1 MIRRHQRKRS
11 KIKIR
16 IRIKRET
23 PPPARAEQLGNR
35 PPPRHRAPVN
45 SAPRTAFILGAGLGT
60 RLRPLTDRRPKPLIP
75 VANRPLIT
83 HAFDHLIAAGVERF
97 IVNTHWCAGRY
108 AEFFPDGKWRGRP
121 ITFVHE
127 SAGILETAG
136 GIWHAREHLS
146 DGPFIVYNG
155 DIFSDL
161 PLAPALAAH
170 RAARNEVTLILRS
183 HGGNTN
189 VAFESASGRIL
200 DLRRALRPEIEP
212 HHLFTGIYL
221 VEPEFI
227 ARIPAAQK
235 LSVVPIFHEMI
246 RTGAKLGGIVLD
258 EGAWWDLG
266 SRSEYLAVHTALAA
280 RASHRDAEKNAP
292 WISPSA
298 SLSPDTKITGSTA
311 IAAGA
316 NIGAGA
322 VLHDCIVWE
331 NATVTPGARL
341 TRCILADGATASGE
355 HTDADFAD

>member
-1 MIRRHQRKRS
+1 M
-11 KIKIR
+11 
-16 IRIKRET
+16 
-23 PPPARAEQLGNR
+23 
-35 PPPRHRAPVN
+35 N

-97 IVNTHWCAGRY
+97 VVNTHWCAERY
-108 AEFFPDGKWRGRP
+108 AEFFPDAKWRGRP

-127 SAGILETAG
+127 SPEVLETAG
-136 GIWHAREHLS
+136 GIWNARAHLS

-155 DIFSDL
+155 DILSDL
-161 PLAPALAAH
+161 PLAPALEAH
-170 RAARNEVTLILRS
+170 RAAGNEVTLILRS
-183 HGGNTN
+183 HGGATN
-189 VAFESASGRIL
+189 VAFDAASGRVL
-200 DLRRALRPEIEP
+200 DLRRTLRPDIEP
-212 HHLFTGIYL
+212 RHLFTGIYI

-235 LSVVPIFHEMI
+235 LSVVPVFHEMI
-246 RTGAKLGGIVLD
+246 RAGAKLGGIVLD

-280 RASHRDAEKNAP
+280 RATEKAP

-298 SLSPDTKITGSTA
+298 SISPDAKITRATA

-316 NIGAGA
+316 KVGAGT
-322 VLHDCIVWE
+322 VLHDCILWE
-331 NATVTPGARL
+331 NATVAPGARL
-341 TRCILADGATASGE
+341 TRCIVADGATASGE
-355 HTDADFAD
+355 HADVDFAAG